1 MEHLREKSAP
11 EAPLT
16 REVPES
22 GSGAEVQEAQELPAS
37 QAMVPTTP
45 LPPPFAMLL
54 TPSSSASPDVLERAL
69 SEMAR
74 LREDLQGAEPL
85 LAAGRLEMVS
95 GWLHSDVYVR
105 AALSQAAATSEGEK

>member
-1 MEHLREKSAP
+1 MVLLESGSPPATAPLSMSKGGDGARASPARSSSRGWVEHPREKSAP

-37 QAMVPTTP
+37 QAMVTTTP
-45 LPPPFAMLL
+45 LPPSSAMLL
-54 TPSSSASPDVLERAL
+54 TPGSSASPDVLERAL

-74 LREDLQGAEPL
+74 LREDL
-85 LAAGRLEMVS
+85 
-95 GWLHSDVYVR
+95 
-105 AALSQAAATSEGEK
+105 